1 MARRI
6 RWQIVIATLSA
17 LLVVILLGR
26 MALLNAAVSSPLP
39 GGSYVEA
46 VIGAPTQP
54 IPLLNDPLVDP
65 AGRDLGALLFD
76 GLTRIGSDG
85 LPEAALAAD
94 WQIDSSGEV
103 YTFNLR
109 RDVTWHDGTPFTAA
123 DVVFTLQ
130 AIQSA
135 DFTGDPAL
143 ANLWRNV
150 LVDRLDDYT
159 VRCTL
164 NVPYAPFLSKAN
176 VPILPAHLLGNI
188 PISEWSNAAFA
199 RQLIGTGPYQ
209 LEELTGERAL
219 LTLNSAYFVQQPL
232 IDRIEL
238 RFIETTPA
246 ALSALDRGEVQALG
260 MAAEPDLSQ
269 VALPQTIRRLTLPLD
284 AYTVLTF
291 NLRNAPLDSQAL
303 RQALSL
309 GLDKNVLIEQVLGG
323 TAVRVD
329 TPILPGWW
337 AYDATVQG
345 YAYNPIAAEAALED
359 LGYTPAADGI
369 RTRDG
374 EPLVLSLI
382 TDGAPERQAAAADI
396 ARQWQDIGVQVEI
409 EELDSPALRRRL
421 RDRDF
426 VMALHSWTRLGAD
439 PDVFELWHSSQAA
452 SGLNYAGLRDE
463 EIDTLLI
470 SARTELELAARNADY
485 AAFQQRWIDL
495 APSIILYQ
503 PLYNFTA
510 DTQIGGFG
518 FDTLDQ
524 NRLSNAGIL
533 IGREDRYRNVTRWFV
548 RSSRE
553 IPGSLR
559 QGR

>member
-17 LLVVILLGR
+17 LLVVVLLSR

-39 GGSYVEA
+39 GGSYIEA
-46 VIGAPTQP
+46 VIGAPSQP

-76 GLTRIGSDG
+76 GLTRIGPDG

-94 WQIDSSGEV
+94 WQIDPSGEV
-103 YTFNLR
+103 YTFYLR

-123 DVVFTLQ
+123 DVIFTLQ

-164 NVPYAPFLSKAN
+164 NAPYAPFLSKAN
-176 VPILPAHLLGNI
+176 VPILPAHLLSNI
-188 PISEWSNAAFA
+188 PIGQWSRSPFA

-209 LEELTGERAL
+209 LEELTAERAL
-219 LTLNSAYFVQQPL
+219 LALNSGYFVRQPL

-238 RFIETTPA
+238 RFIETAPA
-246 ALSALDRGEVQALG
+246 ALSALNRREVQALG
-260 MAAEPDLSQ
+260 MSAEPELSQ
-269 VALPQTIRRLTLPLD
+269 VALPRTVRRLTLPLD

-291 NLRNAPLDSQAL
+291 NLRNPPLDSQTL
-303 RQALSL
+303 RQALSQ
-309 GLDKNVLIEQVLGG
+309 GLDKNRLIDQVLGD
-323 TAVRVD
+323 TAARIA

-337 AYDATVQG
+337 AYDSTAQW
-345 YAYNPIAAEAALED
+345 YPYNPLAAAEALD
-359 LGYTPAADGI
+359 NLDYLPAADGL
-369 RTRDG
+369 RARDG
-374 EPLVLSLI
+374 EPLVLPLI
-382 TDGAPERQAAAADI
+382 TDSAPERLAAANEI
-396 ARQWQDIGVQVEI
+396 ARQWQDLGVQVAV
-409 EELDSPALRRRL
+409 EELDSDTLRQRL

-426 VMALHSWTRLGAD
+426 VMALHSWARLGVD

-452 SGLNYAGLRDE
+452 NGLNYAGLRDE
-463 EIDTLLI
+463 EIDSLLV
-470 SARTELELAARNADY
+470 SGRTELELAARNADY

-495 APSIILYQ
+495 APSIMLYQ
-503 PLYNFTA
+503 PLYTFTA
-510 DTQIGGFG
+510 DAQIGGFG

-524 NRLSNAGIL
+524 NRLSNASIL
-533 IGREDRYRNVTRWFV
+533 MGREDRYRNVTRWFV

-553 IPGSLR
+553 IPGSFR
-559 QGR
+559 